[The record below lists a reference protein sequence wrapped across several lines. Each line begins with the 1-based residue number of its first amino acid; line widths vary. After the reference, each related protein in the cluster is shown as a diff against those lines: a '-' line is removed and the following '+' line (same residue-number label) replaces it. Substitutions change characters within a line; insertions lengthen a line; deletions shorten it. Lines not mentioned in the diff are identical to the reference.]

1 MVEVQRCPVL
11 GAKLIDARP
20 ELGAAWQALRP
31 SAATR
36 PILARLPVV
45 SPNIR
50 GHTRSPFASARIGA
64 VGALGLDLAVAAL
77 DDQLGVAVLASLGR
91 SRMDGLFLGSIRF
104 RVATSNGNHPPFAS
118 LDRGNRNTLSCGHLR
133 LLSKKALLDGRATVA
148 VCLEPSTAPTLAP
161 SSS

>member
-64 VGALGLDLAVAAL
+64 VGALRLDLAVAAL

-91 SRMDGLFLGSIRF
+91 SGLDGLFLGSKRF
-104 RVATSNGNHPPFAS
+104 RVGTSNRNHPPFAS
-118 LDRGNRNTLSCGHLR
+118 LGRGHRNTLSCRHLR
-133 LLSKKALLDGRATVA
+133 LLSKTRYWRVRAAVA
-148 VCLEPSTAPTLAP
+148 VCLEPLPP
-161 SSS
+161 PR